1 MTDELI
7 ELNFKT
13 LQLEVQKTQTLV
25 TQYAAVFSD
34 NEILKN
40 LPEYITLKEAAKLKG
55 VLSYETL
62 QKKALASAMLR
73 NQDNQTERT

>member
-34 NEILKN
+34 NETLKN
-40 LPEYITLKEAAKLKG
+40 LPEYITLKEAAKLTG
-55 VLSYETL
+55 VLSYEKM
-62 QKKALASAMLR
+62 KKKP
-73 NQDNQTERT
+73 